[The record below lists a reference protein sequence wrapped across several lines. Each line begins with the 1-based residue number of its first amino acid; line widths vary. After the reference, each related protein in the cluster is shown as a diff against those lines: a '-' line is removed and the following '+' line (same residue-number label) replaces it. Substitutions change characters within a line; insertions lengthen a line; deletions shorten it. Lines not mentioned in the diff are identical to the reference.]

1 MTKFPQISEYDGG
14 TLFSTIPNE
23 NFANFD
29 LWKVFSFPYWAK
41 WNNCFPSQPQNQ
53 HNSSFQGKCERMK
66 EEEKITILW
75 SNQFLQME
83 RFIRDW
89 FSVTAFQHFLSL
101 SLSPALTLTHR
112 NKQTN
117 KRTATQPHTH
127 AHTREHA
134 HALIHTFFLFL
145 WCVKKG
151 LGHAPSP
158 FALHHLSLG
167 YPNLVMLSGHYLC
180 EIAMHTILLCKQ
192 WEKIF
197 LLLSLLFYQYSKHW
211 KTL

>member
-1 MTKFPQISEYDGG
+1 MKVWKNERRRKNYDSLIQPISSNGAFHKRLIQCDC
-14 TLFSTIPNE
+14 IP
-23 NFANFD
+23 A
-29 LWKVFSFPYWAK
+29 LSI
-41 WNNCFPSQPQNQ
+41 S
-53 HNSSFQGKCERMK
+53 
-66 EEEKITILW
+66 I
-75 SNQFLQME
+75 
-83 RFIRDW
+83 
-89 FSVTAFQHFLSL
+89 SL
-101 SLSPALTLTHR
+101 SSSLARTGT

-117 KRTATQPHTH
+117 AQLHNHTHTHTH
-127 AHTREHA
+127 ADTHA

-145 WCVKKG
+145 WRVKKG

-167 YPNLVMLSGHYLC
+167 SPNLVMLSGHYLC

-197 LLLSLLFYQYSKHW
+197 LSLSLSLVFYQYSKHW